1 MRSVLHVGCGAA
13 TKKEMPLYFQQPDW
27 REIRLD
33 IDPAVRPD
41 IVGTMTDLSAVPSES
56 VDAVY
61 SSHNIEHLFPHE
73 VPIALREFLR
83 VLKPEGFA
91 LITCPDLQEV
101 CKHVA
106 DGRLLDPL
114 YVSPVGPIAALDVIY
129 GFRPS
134 TRTGNHYMAHRCGF
148 TLDVLLQ
155 TLREC
160 GFKAAAGFRRAER
173 FALWT
178 VARKDA
184 ISDSEIEEF
193 LRSIFRA

>member
-1 MRSVLHVGCGAA
+1 MRSFLHVGCGSD
-13 TKKEMPLYFQQPDW
+13 TIKNVLPYFQQPDW

-33 IDPAVRPD
+33 IDPRVTPD
-41 IVGTMTDLSAVPSES
+41 IVGTMTDLSAVPAES

-83 VLKPEGFA
+83 VLKPQGFA

-101 CKHVA
+101 CRHVA
-106 DGRLLDPL
+106 EGKLLETL
-114 YVSPVGPIAALDVIY
+114 YTSASGPIAPLDVIY
-129 GFRPS
+129 GFRGS
-134 TRTGNHYMAHRCGF
+134 TRSGNHFMAHRCGF
-148 TLDVLLQ
+148 TLDALLQ

-160 GFKAAAGFRRAER
+160 GFGAAAGFRSAEH

-184 ISDSEIEEF
+184 LSDAEITKF
-193 LRSIFRA
+193 LRSIFPA